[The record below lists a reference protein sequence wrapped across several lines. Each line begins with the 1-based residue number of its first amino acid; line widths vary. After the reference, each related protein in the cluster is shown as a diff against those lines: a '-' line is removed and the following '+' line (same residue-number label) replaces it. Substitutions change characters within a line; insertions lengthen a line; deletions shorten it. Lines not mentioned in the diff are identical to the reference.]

1 MSKIIT
7 IVKAPFVYLAIIFL
21 YVIQI
26 FVVLLGKAML
36 FLVKLPVILI
46 ESVLSLGI
54 TYWIVG
60 QITAFTTSGRFLPL
74 SYFDMSQYNISVQNS
89 FIISKGDSIF
99 TTFNWYVTPLIILSI
114 IEIITIVFLN
124 LYTPNTERSINGR

>member
-1 MSKIIT
+1 MSKLIT
-7 IVKAPFVYLAIIFL
+7 IVKAPFVYIAILFL

-36 FLVKLPVILI
+36 FLVKLPIIFI
-46 ESVLSLGI
+46 ESVLSLGA
-54 TYWIVG
+54 TYWIMG
-60 QITAFTTSGRFLPL
+60 QITALTTLGKFLAL
-74 SYFDMSQYNISVQNS
+74 SYFDMSKYNTDVQNA
-89 FIISKGDSIF
+89 FIISKGNSVF

-114 IEIITIVFLN
+114 MEIIIVVCLN